1 MIVSNKNNIVNGNNA
16 LVPKHSPNPQIEKQR
31 HRDLEKLRKEH
42 LKHNKEKSI
51 AKKVKTIRN
60 IVILFALGIILI
72 YRYCLIYNT
81 EKEII
86 DVKKSITSINAE
98 NESLKISLLKYNNI
112 GSLEEA
118 AVNTLNMIPKS
129 TTSAIYIDLDKN
141 NFKETSGEKN
151 NNDGFVEKLKKILY

>member
-1 MIVSNKNNIVNGNNA
+1 MIVSNKNKIVNGSNA
-16 LVPKHSPNPQIEKQR
+16 LIPEYSPNPQIEKQR
-31 HRDLEKLRKEH
+31 QRDLEKLRKEH
-42 LKHNKEKSI
+42 LKINKEKAI
-51 AKKVKTIRN
+51 IRKVKTIRN

-86 DVKKSITSINAE
+86 DVRKSISSINSE

-118 AVNTLNMIPKS
+118 AVDKLNMIPKS
-129 TTSAIYIDLDKN
+129 KTSAIYIDLDKN
-141 NFKETSGEKN
+141 NFKQTSGEENKN
-151 NNDGFVEKLKKILY
+151 SGFIYKLKKILY